1 MISFHLSGRGLLDFF
16 CKFVHGIEAVVGAHE
31 SGSST
36 GLASWLAK
44 RRFANRFQL
53 SEIELHTMH
62 WIEQK
67 SPASYWCL
75 LGPEAFEFE
84 TEVVLSSPV
93 HEWTCRIH
101 GLSAAVM
108 TKCLN
113 LDSFMH
119 FMKRRRRN

>member
-44 RRFANRFQL
+44 RRFVNRFQL

-62 WIEQK
+62 
-67 SPASYWCL
+67 
-75 LGPEAFEFE
+75 
-84 TEVVLSSPV
+84 
-93 HEWTCRIH
+93 
-101 GLSAAVM
+101 
-108 TKCLN
+108 
-113 LDSFMH
+113 LD
-119 FMKRRRRN
+119 